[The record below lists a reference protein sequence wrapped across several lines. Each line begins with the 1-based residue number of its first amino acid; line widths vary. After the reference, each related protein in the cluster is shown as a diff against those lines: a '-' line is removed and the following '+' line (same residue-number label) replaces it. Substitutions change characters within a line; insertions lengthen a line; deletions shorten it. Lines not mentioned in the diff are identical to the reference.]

1 MFERV
6 SKKEWLRALE
16 DLKTNNPGLWNYVYS
31 KDIKDEDYDIN
42 TVELPRRST
51 PFSAGYDFYCPFE
64 INAIPGLRY
73 LVPTGIKCNLSNIK
87 GSNTVVLENLVL
99 KIYPRSSYGMKYG
112 FKFENTIGIIDAK

>member
-6 SKKEWLRALE
+6 SNKEWKKALE

-31 KDIKDEDYDIN
+31 KDIKDEDYDID

-73 LVPTGIKCNLSNIK
+73 LVPTGIKCNLSNI
-87 GSNTVVLENLVL
+87 NQIL
-99 KIYPRSSYGMKYG
+99 KDPIPLY
-112 FKFENTIGIIDAK
+112 

>member
-6 SKKEWLRALE
+6 SNKEWIRALE

-31 KDIKDEDYDIN
+31 KDIKDEDYDVN